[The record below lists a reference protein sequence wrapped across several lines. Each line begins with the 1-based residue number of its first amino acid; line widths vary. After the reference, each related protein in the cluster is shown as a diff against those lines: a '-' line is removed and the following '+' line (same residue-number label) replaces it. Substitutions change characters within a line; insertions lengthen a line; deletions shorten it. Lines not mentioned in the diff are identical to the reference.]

1 MKLDSPNFRKYF
13 EHYFPRLRPTSRGQT
28 VAQSPFR
35 EDRNPSF
42 SIDVQRG
49 LWYDFGTGEGGGI
62 VDFEQRKNGGTRE
75 EAGKRVCEIVG
86 VKADG
91 SLPGPEALYNYTDE
105 KGSLLYQV
113 VRLPGKKFV
122 QRRPGGKGE
131 WVWNLNGV
139 RRVLYN
145 LPEVLKAPSVLIV
158 EGERDCETARELRL
172 TATCNS
178 GGAGKWRPEC
188 SEFLRGKRVC
198 VICDA
203 DPPGVRHGRD
213 VAASLLDVVESVCLV
228 EALPAAKDLTE
239 FVEKGGTREALL
251 AFIKATP
258 KLTPTDGARL
268 SSSAQAVDGE
278 LAAVD
283 IAATL
288 DGLVAFIRRFVFLRE
303 SQARVV
309 ALWVAHTH
317 ALQAADT
324 TPYLA
329 VTSAEKRSG
338 KSRLLEV
345 LDVLVAN
352 PWMTGRVTAAILMR
366 KVDAKQ
372 PTLLL
377 DESDAAF
384 GSGKEYAEALR
395 GMLNSGHRRGG
406 RASCCIGQGAN
417 ISFRDFSTFCAKA
430 IAGIGKLPDTVGDR
444 TILIRLKR
452 ALPGE
457 VEKFRLREV
466 GGEAARLR
474 RSLEAWCKANMA
486 QLRDTRPELPE
497 QLSDRQQDGAEPLLA
512 IADAAGGAWPQA
524 ARSALVE
531 LCGESQAAD
540 DSTGVRLLGDVRT
553 IFDERAADRIASAE
567 LVGGLAQ
574 IETSPWGEWKHG
586 KPLTA
591 RGLAHLLRRFGIS
604 PRTIRLDPGE
614 TSKGYLREQFEDA
627 WKRYVPPSPRP
638 VSVTASQA
646 AKTLG
651 ETHFSHPSQPPLV
664 TAVQNSR
671 EPHEHCAVT
680 AVTDRKAGD
689 GRKGGLE
696 VLRGEV

>member
-1 MKLDSPNFRKYF
+1 MHRLSCEAVGNAVLGEPVRRVGQ
-13 EHYFPRLRPTSRGQT
+13 ELLWRCPRH
-28 VAQSPFR
+28 
-35 EDRNPSF
+35 DDKHPSL
-42 SIDVQRG
+42 SINS
-49 LWYDFGTGEGGGI
+49 
-62 VDFEQRKNGGTRE
+62 RKNVWLCGPCGASGNAWELATFLSGHDPSDKRGIAEWLRE
-75 EAGKRVCEIVG
+75 HGLAQGREASGE
-86 VKADG
+86 
-91 SLPGPEALYNYTDE
+91 PEAIYPYVDE
-105 KGSLLYQV
+105 NGDLLFQV
-113 VRLPGKKFV
+113 LRFPGKKFK
-122 QRRPGGKGE
+122 QRRPGETGG
-131 WVWNLNGV
+131 WIWNLQGV
-139 RRVLYN
+139 RRVLFR
-145 LPEVLKAPSVLIV
+145 LPEVLRATAVLVV
-158 EGERDCETARELRL
+158 EGERDVLSAERL
-172 TATCNS
+172 GFTATTNPH
-178 GGAGKWRPEC
+178 GAGRWKPEY
-188 SEFLRGKRVC
+188 SEFLRGKRV
-198 VICDA
+198 VIVADA
-203 DPPGVRHGRD
+203 DEAGRKH
-213 VAASLLDVVESVCLV
+213 AREIARALLGIAEVVKLV
-228 EALPAAKDLTE
+228 ELPGTKDLTE
-239 FVEKGGTREALL
+239 WIEHRGTREHLLEILKTAPSLNPAEALRHAKPEPRAGPGGMEPL
-251 AFIKATP
+251 N
-258 KLTPTDGARL
+258 
-268 SSSAQAVDGE
+268 AV
-278 LAAVD
+278 
-283 IAATL
+283 L

-324 TPYLA
+324 TPYLT

-444 TILIRLKR
+444 TVLIRLKR

-486 QLRDTRPELPE
+486 QLRDIRPELPE

-524 ARSALVE
+524 GRSALVE

-553 IFDERAADRIASAE
+553 IFAERAADRIASAE

-591 RGLAHLLRRFGIS
+591 RGLAHLLWRFGIS

-614 TSKGYLREQFEDA
+614 TAKGYLRGQFEDA

-651 ETHFSHPSQPPLV
+651 ETHFSHPSQPPL
-664 TAVQNSR
+664 
-671 EPHEHCAVT
+671 
-680 AVTDRKAGD
+680 
-689 GRKGGLE
+689 
-696 VLRGEV
+696 